1 MSFYK
6 NLLGVLLTYLIEALI
21 CLGCSDEF
29 NVAYVQ
35 RAKLQYSIC
44 STTTTCEVH
53 TFKNKDKIKSCRNIF
68 VYHFLFYI
76 CLFVAATLL

>member
-1 MSFYK
+1 MSFFT
-6 NLLGVLLTYLIEALI
+6 NLLCVLLTYLIEFLI

-35 RAKLQYSIC
+35 RAKSQYSIC

-53 TFKNKDKIKSCRNIF
+53 TFKNKNKIKSFRNILF
-68 VYHFLFYI
+68 IIFSFISVYS
-76 CLFVAATLL
+76 